1 MWALPGGLEES
12 IVEPISRRRP
22 KQFPVSEK
30 PRHAWNPSVVG
41 SDIILDYITSYH
53 AISDRDTTYHILMY
67 HVLSEH
73 IISHHI
79 YHTMRHHIT
88 PYLVISHHI
97 ISYHFVSY
105 HDISCVFIYIM
116 SCVLVL
122 CFIFCILHLV
132 SYILDPIFFVSNI
145 LYLTSCMYIY
155 VHVYIYV

>member
-22 KQFPVSEK
+22 KQFPVPER

-79 YHTMRHHIT
+79 YHTMRHHIR

-97 ISYHFVSY
+97 VSYHFVSY
-105 HDISCVFIYIM
+105 HDISCVFIYY
-116 SCVLVL
+116 VL
-122 CFIFCILHLV
+122 CPCLV
-132 SYILDPIFFVSNI
+132 FHI
-145 LYLTSCMYIY
+145 LYLTPCILYLRSYIFC
-155 VHVYIYV
+155 V